1 MNAGER
7 VKELRKSRGMTQG
20 QLANALQVDQVYIS
34 RIENGRLKTL
44 KTEIARKLSIFF
56 HVSLEYILTGEEGK
70 KWDASEI
77 DWSLQDFLKLF
88 LSLSPEQQAQ
98 VMAFTGFISGRSVEV
113 IEQEKEQK
121 IS

>member
-1 MNAGER
+1 
-7 VKELRKSRGMTQG
+7 
-20 QLANALQVDQVYIS
+20 VYIS
-34 RIENGRLKTL
+34 RIENGRVKTL
-44 KTEIARKLSIFF
+44 KTEIARKLAVFF
-56 HVSLEYILTGEEGK
+56 HVSLEYLLTGEEGK

-98 VMAFTGFISGRSVEV
+98 VMAFTGFISGRGVEV
-113 IEQEKEQK
+113 DEQEKERK